1 MSNLKRLKLSSP
13 RNPRGSIPSHETV
26 EIPRKK
32 NSLRLKT
39 EVDWNEDLRPT
50 DDEHQPQS
58 KSEIESPSI
67 PSQELSRESET
78 KKTHDLRKSGPTPL
92 AGSTKR
98 KTAKKREKMERDRP
112 KIGTLPL
119 TALTA
124 ASKTKSR
131 AKIIG
136 SDRKLTPMLPCAQ
149 GIIEISSVSSAS
161 SSSASSSDDLNA
173 PTVHLKRSLST
184 TNDGRGKAVGQKL
197 AHALREADLPSKAR
211 DLPGLMALDQPV
223 ATEHGQEET
232 KSPPS
237 RMSSIDSSAHAY
249 IDQVQMLLHGQNRT
263 ASATGN
269 KQSPGLSP
277 FRFAALTTLSPIGLP
292 DDSLSNEQQQQKR
305 ADGIERH
312 LLPQNC
318 STDTTEQGPI
328 IAHEHHSGATQTPE
342 SQKPLLIQQTPL
354 PESPRT
360 GLTSAGLKS
369 SIVDQNGSPRL
380 KDSTVANPSSRML
393 SHDQLTEMDIDGNP
407 TTANFYYLSECSDS
421 DCSDCSDCSS
431 DDGPILRSKLPCS
444 KFMRTMLLEYGL
456 DPLKAREQR
465 DCELLAGKHDAP
477 ADSDPMGPFETFF
490 YPCPEDD
497 SAVPTQDSHAT
508 NPFNITN
515 RPKERAETTGR
526 NSIKYPSV
534 ERPRSAINPSN
545 KIIPPLPA
553 ACQPAGLDSTDW
565 ITDLQTAQSY
575 AHSLLNKTNQSLSSQ
590 LATEH
595 EAVRHIL
602 ALYQTGCHRIL
613 DSIARAQAI
622 RMQEVSTMKNRI
634 YQDIS
639 SGLQELTCRVQEM
652 QQE

>member
-13 RNPRGSIPSHETV
+13 
-26 EIPRKK
+26 EIPE
-32 NSLRLKT
+32 

-277 FRFAALTTLSPIGLP
+277 FR
-292 DDSLSNEQQQQKR
+292 SN
-305 ADGIERH
+305 
-312 LLPQNC
+312 NC
-318 STDTTEQGPI
+318 SRTSFRSYADSQ
-328 IAHEHHSGATQTPE
+328 